1 MKYLLILFILLAVIT
16 ITTSCNDDSPQQE
29 DVKEE
34 QGTTYVPNEGLH
46 YKRISG
52 INYDVRFYYDS
63 KGRADSVIYSM
74 DGSWDS
80 HFQFHYNPNKV
91 TAKRIYHPALYIP
104 TITYDTIV
112 PYYNGDGCI
121 YRLEHTSYEK
131 RENGG
136 YVTLK
141 EKVYMNY
148 DDSIHLRNITANHH
162 SLMMSA
168 EGSIAEERNG
178 TTICQLGWNDN
189 NLYDITASR
198 EDYINYHSINTKIVT
213 SVSHVFTYNDK
224 SPDDFLN
231 KYDSFTFNNTS
242 FLYNIDIEY
251 LRPFAF
257 LGQLGKG
264 PRMLPTYCSLITSKY
279 YGDALYP
286 SSRKDAFEEA
296 YQYDTE
302 GRVTSQYYR
311 SVTYEY

>member
-1 MKYLLILFILLAVIT
+1 MKKLLKLFILLAVIS

-34 QGTTYVPNEGLH
+34 QGQTYVPNAGLR

-52 INYDVRFYYDS
+52 ANYDIRFYYDS
-63 KGRADSVIYSM
+63 KGRADSVNYSM

-91 TAKRIYHPALYIP
+91 TAIRIYHPALSLQ

-121 YRLEHTSYEK
+121 YRVEHTSYEK
-131 RENGG
+131 RESGT
-136 YVTLK
+136 YLKQK

-148 DDSIHLRNITANHH
+148 DDSIHLKSVTANHH
-162 SLMMSA
+162 FIMMTA
-168 EGSIAEERNG
+168 EGSIAEEKNG
-178 TTICQLGWNDN
+178 TTMCQLEWNKN

-198 EDYINYHSINTKIVT
+198 DDHINLHSINTNIVT
-213 SVSHVFTYNDK
+213 NVSHVFTYNEE

-231 KYDSFTFNNTS
+231 KYDSFTFNNTL

-251 LRPFAF
+251 LRPFAL

-264 PRMLPTYCSLITSKY
+264 PRMLPTHCSLITSKN
-279 YGDALYP
+279 YGEDSYP
-286 SSRKDAFEEA
+286 SFRRDAFEES

-302 GRVTSQYYR
+302 GRVTSQYYGI
-311 SVTYEY
+311 VTYEY